1 MAEFFSDGPLGA
13 VDDVFGDGEDEE
25 FADVVRQKSV
35 GDAVADT
42 FAAAGD
48 DGDFVGE
55 VGGFGERE
63 LVGCELFGWTT
74 EVLGDGVLTSQLLV
88 VGKEYEI
95 IP

>member
-1 MAEFFSDGPLGA
+1 MAEFFSNGLFGA
-13 VDDVFGDGEDEE
+13 VDDFFGDGEDEE
-25 FADVVRQKSV
+25 FADVVGEEGV
-35 GDAVADT
+35 CYAVADT

-74 EVLGDGVLTSQLLV
+74 KVLGDGVLT
-88 VGKEYEI
+88 I
-95 IP
+95 